1 MGFFYNELF
10 DPEYIFPENFRK
22 EDIIAV
28 LEKYPL
34 VYDEN
39 DDQQQWFEKLK
50 AIASSVGYAADTKE
64 YKKNPE
70 AYKGHVGDIA
80 MMIRVAI
87 TGKQVSPDTYAVIRI
102 LGADEMKRRIEKCRA
117 EIESK

>member
-10 DPEYIFPENFRK
+10 TPEYVFPENLSK
-22 EDIIAV
+22 DDILAV

-50 AIASSVGYAADTKE
+50 AIASSVGYAPDTKE

-70 AYKGHVGDIA
+70 AYKGHVGDISGF
-80 MMIRVAI
+80 IRVAV
-87 TGKQVSPDTYAVIRI
+87 TGKQNSPDMYLVMKTLGYDKVAERI
-102 LGADEMKRRIEKCRA
+102 KKQISRL
-117 EIESK
+117 S